1 MKLLT
6 IAIGTLSMIS
16 GISLGITMRFMHPD
30 KTETRL
36 FIDHWPLILGCAVF
50 VIAGSTLVRLG
61 MSMKERS

>member
-6 IAIGTLSMIS
+6 IAVGTLSMIS
-16 GISLGITMRFMHPD
+16 GISLGITMRFMHPE

-36 FIDHWPLILGCAVF
+36 LVDHWPLVLGCAVF

>member
-1 MKLLT
+1 
-6 IAIGTLSMIS
+6 MIS
-16 GISLGITMRFMHPD
+16 GISLGITMRFMHPE

-36 FIDHWPLILGCAVF
+36 LVDHWPLVLGCAVF